1 MFSISASCRSKLGTL
16 SNDHH
21 DEDNNSVKEQLF
33 LCAKQLLCTCN
44 TLFSTFLWRPLHDYD
59 VKPPYATFH
68 GGRGN
73 MTTNLIFLSL
83 YLNMDKALKNL
94 TPGKVAYICRIERFQ
109 IDAIK
114 IERTQIHFFVMFS
127 LPSSSSM
134 RKVPITMRTTASR
147 KKLKVVSLGPIKRQ
161 VIVNAAKKHMK

>member
-21 DEDNNSVKEQLF
+21 DEDNNSVKKTIVFMCKTTALHVHHAFQYISLTSTARLRREAS
-33 LCAKQLLCTCN
+33 LCDVSWRTWKYEDK
-44 TLFSTFLWRPLHDYD
+44 FSFR
-59 VKPPYATFH
+59 
-68 GGRGN
+68 
-73 MTTNLIFLSL
+73 

-94 TPGKVAYICRIERFQ
+94 TPGKVAYICRIKRFQ

-114 IERTQIHFFVMFS
+114 IERTQIHFLVMFS

-134 RKVPITMRTTASR
+134 
-147 KKLKVVSLGPIKRQ
+147 LKVALEVSFSREQ
-161 VIVNAAKKHMK
+161 Q